1 MPRSSRKNM
10 KGGDKIDDIV
20 FRLDSIKEEIRGL
33 KGLDSTVRLEESI
46 LAAPPVMPSQ
56 VMSEQLM
63 SSQVMPSQVMPSQVM
78 PEQVMSSQV
87 MPQMPGSTMLKP
99 WVDDKNM
106 KFRDGAGGRV
116 GLAFNRIILLIDNNI
131 NRGNVNKDWA
141 SIKRDL
147 IAANSVGEVQN
158 VIDNNKI
165 SFSSNYV
172 AGTRRIKKGGKRRTR
187 RRH

>member
-1 MPRSSRKNM
+1 MARRSRKNM

-33 KGLDSTVRLEESI
+33 KGLGSTARLEESI
-46 LAAPPVMPSQ
+46 MGVSPVIPQQVMPEVIPQQVMPQQVMPPVMPQ
-56 VMSEQLM
+56 
-63 SSQVMPSQVMPSQVM
+63 QVMP
-78 PEQVMSSQV
+78 
-87 MPQMPGSTMLKP
+87 GATMAKP
-99 WVDDKNM
+99 WMDDKNM

-116 GLAFNRIILLIDNNI
+116 TLGFGRLISLLDNNI

-158 VIDNNKI
+158 IIDRYQI

-172 AGTRRIKKGGKRRTR
+172 AGTRRNKKGGKRRTR

>member
-1 MPRSSRKNM
+1 MPRSSKKNM

-33 KGLDSTVRLEESI
+33 KGLDSAVRLEESI
-46 LAAPPVMPSQ
+46 LAAPQ
-56 VMSEQLM
+56 VMSEQ
-63 SSQVMPSQVMPSQVM
+63 VMPQT

-99 WVDDKNM
+99 WVDNRNM

-116 GLAFNRIILLIDNNI
+116 ILAFARIMTLIDNNI

-147 IAANSVGEVQN
+147 LAANSIQEVQN
-158 VIDNNKI
+158 VIDRYKM

-172 AGTRRIKKGGKRRTR
+172 AGTRRNKRGGKRRTR
-187 RRH
+187 RRY

>member
-1 MPRSSRKNM
+1 MPRSSKKNM

-33 KGLDSTVRLEESI
+33 KGLDSAVRLEESI
-46 LAAPPVMPSQ
+46 LAAPEVMPSVVSPVVNPVVNPVMPGA
-56 VMSEQLM
+56 
-63 SSQVMPSQVMPSQVM
+63 P
-78 PEQVMSSQV
+78 
-87 MPQMPGSTMLKP
+87 MLKP

-116 GLAFNRIILLIDNNI
+116 TLGFGRLISLLDNNI
-131 NRGNVNKDWA
+131 NRGNVNKDWS

-147 IAANSVGEVQN
+147 LAANSVGEVQN
-158 VIDNNKI
+158 VIDRYQV

-172 AGTRRIKKGGKRRTR
+172 AGTRRNKRGGKRRTR

>member
-1 MPRSSRKNM
+1 MVRRSRKNM

-33 KGLDSTVRLEESI
+33 KGLGSTTRLEESI
-46 LAAPPVMPSQ
+46 MGLSPVMSEVMPQQIVPEVMSQQVMPPVMSQ
-56 VMSEQLM
+56 
-63 SSQVMPSQVMPSQVM
+63 QVMP
-78 PEQVMSSQV
+78 
-87 MPQMPGSTMLKP
+87 GATMVKP
-99 WVDDKNM
+99 WVDDRNM
-106 KFRDGAGGRV
+106 KFRDGTGGRV
-116 GLAFNRIILLIDNNI
+116 TLGFGRLISLLDNNI

-158 VIDNNKI
+158 VIDRYQI

-172 AGTRRIKKGGKRRTR
+172 AGTRRNKRGGKRRTR

>member
-1 MPRSSRKNM
+1 MPRSSKKNM

-33 KGLDSTVRLEESI
+33 KGLDSAVRLEESI
-46 LAAPPVMPSQ
+46 LAAPQ
-56 VMSEQLM
+56 VMSEQVM
-63 SSQVMPSQVMPSQVM
+63 PQTPEQVMPQT

-99 WVDDKNM
+99 WVDNRNM

-116 GLAFNRIILLIDNNI
+116 ILAFARIMTLIDNNI

-147 IAANSVGEVQN
+147 LAANSIQEVQN
-158 VIDNNKI
+158 VIDRYKM

-172 AGTRRIKKGGKRRTR
+172 AGTRRNKRGGKRRTR
-187 RRH
+187 RRY